1 MRDVFRV
8 MTSDRSGH
16 NDYFPF
22 FFVLECAEMR
32 LPVRAPCINCAAMS
46 YSYRL
51 SFFFFYFVRVLL
63 TFRTLK
69 MASPATNMIK
79 TILPLV
85 G

>member
-16 NDYFPF
+16 NDYFPFF

-51 SFFFFYFVRVLL
+51 SFFFFLLCARAFDISYFKNGL
-63 TFRTLK
+63 TCD
-69 MASPATNMIK
+69 
-79 TILPLV
+79 
-85 G
+85 